1 MTTIQEAV
9 KWLKFLNMLS
19 DPCFMWSLLDTMA
32 DIYSGPQ
39 NEDKRVLGCN
49 LFMCFM
55 AQFLVN
61 NGCYQNLIIFFSTFT
76 CTFIL
81 QNLDVLY
88 DASQQVI
95 IRGTLV
101 TIRDQLGF
109 QICGIL
115 CNPCSSLPC
124 EAGDCNP

>member
-9 KWLKFLNMLS
+9 KWLKLLNTLS

-32 DIYSGPQ
+32 DIYSQ
-39 NEDKRVLGCN
+39 NEAKRVLACD
-49 LFMCFM
+49 LYMCFM

-76 CTFIL
+76 CSYIL
-81 QNLDVLY
+81 QNLDLLY
-88 DASQQVI
+88 AVNQHVI

-101 TIRDQLGF
+101 TIREQLGF
-109 QICGIL
+109 EICGIL